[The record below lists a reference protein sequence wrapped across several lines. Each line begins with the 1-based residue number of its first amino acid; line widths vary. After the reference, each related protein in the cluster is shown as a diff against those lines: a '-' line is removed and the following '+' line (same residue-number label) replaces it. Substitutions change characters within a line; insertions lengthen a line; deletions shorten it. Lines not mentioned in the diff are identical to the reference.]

1 MQYKNFVALRIEQG
15 ATFSIRQAFSDG
27 FTYLGK
33 NMGPYVG
40 FTVVGGLISM
50 VVSFIAGLI
59 PFMIGSLAMQ
69 AAFSPALVMGYALYN
84 RKWELNQNPEF
95 GNFFDGFKTNY
106 QQLLIANLVL
116 VVITIGLTAL
126 LITPYLGEIKS
137 MISDAAMDPDLLGEI
152 MLDVL
157 GTAKEYW
164 WTFVIYGVVML
175 AIQILYL
182 QVNYFVVFYNWGFWE
197 SLEASRLLM
206 TRVFFKTLLYFI
218 VIGVFL
224 VVGGLVTFFVGLLF
238 LYPAVMLM
246 SYSIFEQLAGF
257 EGTESL
263 LEDDLIVED

>member
-40 FTVVGGLISM
+40 FTVVGGIISM
-50 VVSFIAGLI
+50 IVSSIAGVI
-59 PFMIGSLAMQ
+59 PFFIGTLAMQ
-69 AAFSPALVMGYALYN
+69 AAFSPALVMGYAIYN
-84 RKWELNQNPEF
+84 RKWQLNQNPEF

-106 QQLLIANLVL
+106 AQMLIANLVL
-116 VVITIGLTAL
+116 VIITLGLTAL
-126 LITPYLGEIKS
+126 LITPYLGDIKD
-137 MISDAAMDPDLLGEI
+137 MITDAALDPDLLQEI
-152 MLDVL
+152 GMAILV
-157 GTAKEYW
+157 TAKDYW
-164 WTFVIYGVVML
+164 WTFVIYAVLMF

-224 VVGGLVTFFVGLLF
+224 VVGTLVSFFVGLLF
-238 LYPAVMLM
+238 LYPAAMLM

-257 EGTESL
+257 EGTEHA